1 VENKVQK
8 NYSLLYNVKLDDI
21 QDDDNDLKLLD
32 TIIKNEVSNEVDD
45 ISTNSVEDMAKVND
59 AVKKQEVNN
68 KWDGDSVKVN

>member
-1 VENKVQK
+1 M
-8 NYSLLYNVKLDDI
+8 LYNVKLDDI

>member
-1 VENKVQK
+1 M
-8 NYSLLYNVKLDDI
+8 LYNVKLDDI
-21 QDDDNDLKLLD
+21 QVDDNDLKLLD
-32 TIIKNEVSNEVDD
+32 AIIKNEVSNKVDD

>member
-1 VENKVQK
+1 MLN
-8 NYSLLYNVKLDDI
+8 LMI
-21 QDDDNDLKLLD
+21 FRMMIILKLLD

>member
-1 VENKVQK
+1 M
-8 NYSLLYNVKLDDI
+8 LYNVKLDDI

-45 ISTNSVEDMAKVND
+45 ISTNSVEDMAKIND